1 MNPFR
6 WMAEKLGL
14 VQSAEDAFVVDALTK
29 LRVVGAISRATTRHQ
44 VEAYLSD
51 LEAAG
56 HVALAATIREEL
68 AADGLA
74 PAGLP
79 AAASVVPTGGEP
91 AALPAAP
98 PALPPASTT
107 PEKRKPGRPRKA
119 GPSVPAESFPG
130 KSH

>member
-56 HVALAATIREEL
+56 HAALAATIREEL

-74 PAGLP
+74 PAALP
-79 AAASVVPTGGEP
+79 SAASVVLTAGEP

-98 PALPPASTT
+98 PAVPTT

-119 GPSVPAESFPG
+119 GPSAPAESFPG
-130 KSH
+130 NSH